1 MLKKNVTLIT
11 DKLVFITHVHL
22 QVDGTYLS
30 FQIIAAKLL
39 GAHNLRKNSRFKN
52 HLRLSFCISLNKP
65 LILGILF
72 EY

>member
-30 FQIIAAKLL
+30 FQIIPAKLL
-39 GAHNLRKNSRFKN
+39 GAHNFKKEQQ
-52 HLRLSFCISLNKP
+52 I
-65 LILGILF
+65 
-72 EY
+72 